1 PEPARARRS
10 SEGRRLAVGPSRRRA
25 SGPRGARDRRAASPR
40 PARAGACRRQRRRRT
55 PAAPPRP
62 RARPAPPSTGP
73 PPGST
78 FARRSPLTCDNDLTV
93 PEPFRCF
100 VPDGMRTWGWTVQL
114 PSLHS
119 RRSWGVG
126 DLADLRRLARWSA
139 RLGAGML
146 LVSPLHAPRQ
156 RLPQQASPYSPSSRL
171 RSNPLFIAVDEV
183 PGFARSLAPAPNPSG
198 VRIDREG
205 AWTAKMRA
213 LELLWARF
221 PGDPAF
227 DEFRERGGA
236 ALAAWAA
243 FCLGDEGGTPGDAS
257 RLRFHEWLQ
266 WLLDEQLGS

>member
-1 PEPARARRS
+1 M
-10 SEGRRLAVGPSRRRA
+10 
-25 SGPRGARDRRAASPR
+25 
-40 PARAGACRRQRRRRT
+40 
-55 PAAPPRP
+55 
-62 RARPAPPSTGP
+62 
-73 PPGST
+73 
-78 FARRSPLTCDNDLTV
+78 TCDNDLTV
-93 PEPFRCF
+93 PEPLPCF
-100 VPDGMRTWGWTVQL
+100 VPAGLRTWGWAAQL

-119 RRSWGVG
+119 DRSWGIG

-139 RLGAGML
+139 RLGAGAL

-156 RLPQQASPYSPSSRL
+156 RLPQQSSPYSPSSRL
-171 RSNPLFIAVDEV
+171 WRNPLFIAVDEV
-183 PGFARSLAPAPNPSG
+183 PGFDRSLAPAPNPSG

-243 FCLGDEGGTPGDAS
+243 FVLGDDDAHGQRSALLRDLSNFGQQAVEELVLGPLELGDRAEDGS
-257 RLRFHEWLQ
+257 SLAAHGVSVLLGLVVLAAGERRLRHQRAQAHVVGSIGEERQLLLHDPELGPRLLEAGRHLGQ
-266 WLLDEQLGS
+266 LPLDERP